1 MVTAGKIDEA
11 LEELKCIAKYNGK
24 KLSDE
29 SMKKLEMFKS
39 ISDKEIALVSAK
51 NLTSVLALNNY
62 CTISGR
68 GHSKFIHYVSQ
79 IASV

>member
-1 MVTAGKIDEA
+1 MVHVVFGRRIIPESVRWMVTAGKIDEA

-24 KLSDE
+24 KLSEE

-51 NLTSVLALNNY
+51 NLTSA
-62 CTISGR
+62 S
-68 GHSKFIHYVSQ
+68 VSQ
-79 IASV
+79 R